1 MMYSFIARNKIN
13 TFLILFVFILA
24 CGGFGLLA
32 GRFLGMSFFLFIL
45 LLAAGYACVQYFFSG
60 RLAVLMS
67 GARKISRNDN
77 PRLWNTVE
85 NLSITTGLPMP
96 EVYIVDDPAP
106 NAFATGRD
114 PKHAKVAATSGL
126 LEILDDSE
134 LEGVMAHE
142 MGHVKNYDIR
152 VSTIV
157 FGLVSAVG
165 LISDMVLRALIWGG
179 NRREGNSAF
188 SFAIV
193 LFFSL
198 LAPIAAMLVQLAV
211 SREREYLADATGA
224 LTTRYP
230 AALASALAKLEG
242 NARPLQRQSS
252 SMAHLWI
259 SNPMPRGFFRKLFS
273 THPPTEE
280 RIRRLKEMGNQF

>member
-1 MMYSFIARNKIN
+1 MCA
-13 TFLILFVFILA
+13 V
-24 CGGFGLLA
+24 
-32 GRFLGMSFFLFIL
+32 
-45 LLAAGYACVQYFFSG
+45 FFSG

-157 FGLVSAVG
+157 LASFQPLALFQIWSFGL
-165 LISDMVLRALIWGG
+165 
-179 NRREGNSAF
+179 
-188 SFAIV
+188 
-193 LFFSL
+193 
-198 LAPIAAMLVQLAV
+198 
-211 SREREYLADATGA
+211 
-224 LTTRYP
+224 
-230 AALASALAKLEG
+230 
-242 NARPLQRQSS
+242 
-252 SMAHLWI
+252 
-259 SNPMPRGFFRKLFS
+259 
-273 THPPTEE
+273 
-280 RIRRLKEMGNQF
+280 